1 MEGLLGRFETQHF
14 SEGRLEMGSR
24 ARSLPVGL
32 RRSRR
37 FPVVWFMSSAQH
49 IVLNPWVTAE
59 GEGILRRE
67 CVTLRVCGEAYLLRC
82 THYTGEGCTNVS
94 SVSLLR
100 A

>member
-14 SEGRLEMGSR
+14 SEGRQRRWE

-32 RRSRR
+32 RRSGR

-49 IVLNPWVTAE
+49 IVLNPWVTVE

-67 CVTLRVCGEAYLLRC
+67 CVSLRVCGEAHLLRC
-82 THYTGEGCTNVS
+82 THYTGE
-94 SVSLLR
+94 
-100 A
+100 